1 MINLPKNLI
10 KAVIDG
16 TETPVALEAYIM
28 HNYSIG
34 EIISSFTE
42 LLISS
47 EAYNQQIV
55 VSQEEFNAIISLFKV
70 KGQRIL
76 VDGTVISET
85 RGRPKK
91 KGEQ

>member
-16 TETPVALEAYIM
+16 TETSVALETYIM
-28 HNYSIG
+28 HNYSMG

-47 EAYNQQIV
+47 ETYNQQIV
-55 VSQEEFNAIISLFKV
+55 VSQEEYNAIVSLFKV
-70 KGQRIL
+70 KGQRML
-76 VDGTVISET
+76 EDGTVISET
-85 RGRPKK
+85 RGRKR